1 MIDSD
6 NIYIKNKVTSRKIPA
21 RVPTKSPAIGS
32 ASRRKTWGTWSCKNL
47 MKVRLRCPNV
57 KSVHWATKKAFAQT
71 NVMYGKSRVVVAISK
86 SSFLQEE
93 QKKGISRGYY
103 RDVRLS
109 RIYWAWDPI

>member
-1 MIDSD
+1 MIDSGS
-6 NIYIKNKVTSRKIPA
+6 IYIKNKVTSGKIPA
-21 RVPTKSPAIGS
+21 RVPTKSPIVGS
-32 ASRRKTWGTWSCKNL
+32 TLRRRTWGTWSCKNL
-47 MKVRLRCPNV
+47 MKACLRCQSV